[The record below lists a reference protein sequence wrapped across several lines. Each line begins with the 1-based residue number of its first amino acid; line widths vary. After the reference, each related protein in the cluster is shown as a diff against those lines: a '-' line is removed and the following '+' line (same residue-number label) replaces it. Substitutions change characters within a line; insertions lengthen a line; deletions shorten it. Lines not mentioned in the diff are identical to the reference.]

1 MKSQRT
7 MSIVLRRTNYGE
19 ADRILDVL
27 TPEGRRSVM
36 ARGVRREKSKLAG
49 GIELLG
55 LSDVVL
61 LEGRGD
67 LEMLTSARLIEFWRV
82 ILEDYDRLQFAYF
95 ALKEIGRASELIA
108 EKVWFEM
115 LLQILRAL
123 NDRSID
129 LRLIQVW
136 FYVRYSETLGNLLN
150 LRSDAD
156 DKPLNKET
164 QYGYDTWEHSLR
176 ASPGGEIGADH
187 IKFLR
192 LVPHAEITAL
202 HHISGLDRI
211 LPACLSVLRAH
222 TGI

>member
-1 MKSQRT
+1 MG
-7 MSIVLRRTNYGE
+7 MVLRRTNYGE

-49 GIELLG
+49 GIELFG

-61 LEGRGD
+61 LEGKGD
-67 LEMLTSARLIEFWRV
+67 LATLTSARLIEFWRA
-82 ILEDYDRLQFAYF
+82 ILEDYDRLQFGYY
-95 ALKEIGRASELIA
+95 ALKEIGRASEMIA

-123 NDRSID
+123 NDRTID

-136 FYVRYSETLGNLLN
+136 FYVRYSEALGNLLN
-150 LRSDAD
+150 LRMDAED
-156 DKPLNKET
+156 RPLSKET
-164 QYGYDTWEHSLR
+164 QYSYDTWEHSLR
-176 ASPGGEIGADH
+176 ASLSGEIGADH

-192 LVPHAEITAL
+192 LALHADIAAL
-202 HHISGLDRI
+202 HHIKGLERI
-211 LPACLSVLRAH
+211 LPGCLNVMRAH
-222 TGI
+222 TGM